1 MLSCRHRGVVVL
13 AVSIVLATAGCS
25 SSRPFT
31 AAATQSQS
39 SAASD
44 APPKSSADT
53 KEVDDRRVLA
63 HAHYAQAM
71 IYDMDDEPDMALKE
85 FSAAATED
93 PSNEEL
99 VLELT
104 RRYLLLKQPE
114 EALQVLNK
122 AVAAPDASGEL
133 YARLGMVYSRM
144 GKPDQAIEAAQTA
157 IKRSPQSLSGYEDL
171 FVIHLQNGKPRDA
184 LKVLDQAA
192 KTPNVDAEF
201 LINLGEFYANLQ
213 RQAPILKKD
222 IITNGVVVLK
232 QAARLNPSNPRLK
245 LKLADEFS
253 MFDDTTD
260 AAGVYVQLLD
270 AYDDMPSLRA
280 DVRARL
286 AEIYLRN
293 HESAK
298 AVEQLEAVVRD
309 DPANSQAYYLLG
321 SLAYDDKKLPEAI
334 DYFQKTLLLSDDF
347 EQAYYDLAGAQINF
361 DKPMEALATLDRAR
375 AKFTGSFMI
384 EFLSGLAYGKEKDY
398 TNALAHFTAAEVT
411 GRTSEPERLNR
422 YFYFEAG
429 AAYERTGNF
438 DEAQKYFQK
447 SLELS
452 PDFAEALNYL
462 GYMWADRG
470 VKLDD
475 ARQMIEKAVKLEPKS
490 AAYLDSLGWVLYRL
504 NKPQEALSEEEKAI
518 ELSPEP
524 DATLYDHLG
533 DIYAALKLPDKA
545 REAWRKSLAIE
556 PNEQIQKKL
565 DQAANKTASKL

>member
-1 MLSCRHRGVVVL
+1 
-13 AVSIVLATAGCS
+13 
-25 SSRPFT
+25 
-31 AAATQSQS
+31 
-39 SAASD
+39 
-44 APPKSSADT
+44 
-53 KEVDDRRVLA
+53 
-63 HAHYAQAM
+63 
-71 IYDMDDEPDMALKE
+71 
-85 FSAAATED
+85 
-93 PSNEEL
+93 
-99 VLELT
+99 
-104 RRYLLLKQPE
+104 
-114 EALQVLNK
+114 
-122 AVAAPDASGEL
+122 
-133 YARLGMVYSRM
+133 
-144 GKPDQAIEAAQTA
+144 
-157 IKRSPQSLSGYEDL
+157 
-171 FVIHLQNGKPRDA
+171 
-184 LKVLDQAA
+184 
-192 KTPNVDAEF
+192 
-201 LINLGEFYANLQ
+201 
-213 RQAPILKKD
+213 
-222 IITNGVVVLK
+222 
-232 QAARLNPSNPRLK
+232 
-245 LKLADEFS
+245 
-253 MFDDTTD
+253 
-260 AAGVYVQLLD
+260 LLD

-398 TNALAHFTAAEVT
+398 TNAIAHFTAAEVT